1 MNLERHLR
9 VLWRRRILVA
19 SGFVLACILAF
30 LTAFSVTADGPKRRG
45 TEVWSSSSQIL
56 VTQQGFPWGRV
67 TLPDSSKVTGAQA
80 TTTPDTAR
88 GDKIRYADPTRFVNL
103 ALLYSVISHSDDVR
117 ARLRGHP
124 AADQIQTTLLDPTN
138 SGNSYLPIIQLTTK
152 ASTAAEALSLNT
164 QTYDGL
170 RGLLTAE
177 QDSNGIT
184 GTNRVLLS
192 VLNRPSAP
200 VIVEGRSLT
209 SAMLAFIMAIIATIA
224 FAHIAE
230 AVAMARARRATPEP
244 SPGWDVPDGAGDGDG
259 GEPLPEQADQRPE
272 PDDQLPDEDAVTAVD
287 GRPGL
292 HRGDPLVVAS
302 SRSSQPS

>member
-9 VLWRRRILVA
+9 VLWRRRVLVA
-19 SGFVLACILAF
+19 CGFVLACILAF
-30 LTAFSVTADGPKRRG
+30 LTAFSVSADGPKRRG
-45 TEVWSSSSQIL
+45 SEVWSSSSQIL

-67 TLPDSSKVTGAQA
+67 TLPDSSKVVGGQA
-80 TTTPDTAR
+80 TTPDTTR

-117 ARLRGHP
+117 SRLRGHP
-124 AADQIQTTLLDPTN
+124 SPDQIQTTLLDPTN

-152 ASTAAEALSLNT
+152 ASTAAEALSLNM

-177 QDSNGIT
+177 QDSNGIK

-192 VLNRPSAP
+192 ELNRPSAP

-209 SAMLAFIMAIIATIA
+209 SAMLAFLMVIIATIA

-230 AVAMARARRATPEP
+230 AVSMARVRRATPEA
-244 SPGWDVPDGAGDGDG
+244 SAGWDLPDGAVNGAD
-259 GEPLPEQADQRPE
+259 PLPEQ
-272 PDDQLPDEDAVTAVD
+272 DDEVPDEDAVTAVD

-302 SRSSQPS
+302 SRSSHPS

>member
-9 VLWRRRILVA
+9 VLWRRRGLVA

-30 LTAFSVTADGPKRRG
+30 LTAFSVSADGPKRRG

-67 TLPDSSKVTGAQA
+67 TLPDSTKVPGGQA
-80 TTTPDTAR
+80 TTPDTEQ

-124 AADQIQTTLLDPTN
+124 SPDQIQTTLLDPTN

-164 QTYDGL
+164 ETYDGL
-170 RGLLTAE
+170 RSLLTAE

-209 SAMLAFIMAIIATIA
+209 ASMLAFMLAIIATIA
-224 FAHIAE
+224 FAHIVE
-230 AVAMARARRATPEP
+230 AVAIARGRRATPEP
-244 SPGWDVPDGAGDGDG
+244 APSWDLPDGAGSGGD
-259 GEPLPEQADQRPE
+259 PLPEPE
-272 PDDQLPDEDAVTAVD
+272 LSDEDAVTAVD

-292 HRGDPLVVAS
+292 HRGDPLVAAS
-302 SRSSQPS
+302 SRSSHRS

>member
-9 VLWRRRILVA
+9 VLWRRRLLVA
-19 SGFVLACILAF
+19 TGFVLACILAF

-45 TEVWSSSSQIL
+45 SEVWSSSSQIL

-67 TLPDSSKVTGAQA
+67 VLPDSSKVTGDQA
-80 TTTPDTAR
+80 TTVPDTSV

-124 AADQIQTTLLDPTN
+124 KPDQIQTTLLDPTN

-152 ASTAAEALSLNT
+152 ASTAAEALSLNR
-164 QTYDGL
+164 QTFDGL
-170 RGLLTAE
+170 KSLLTAE

-184 GTNRVLLS
+184 GPNRVLLS
-192 VLNRPSAP
+192 VLNHPSAP
-200 VIVEGRSLT
+200 AIVEGRSLT

-230 AVAMARARRATPEP
+230 AISMARGRRATPEAEP
-244 SPGWDVPDGAGDGDG
+244 EAGQGWDLPDGAGNGGDPH
-259 GEPLPEQADQRPE
+259 GEQDDRVPEDDE
-272 PDDQLPDEDAVTAVD
+272 PVTAVD

-302 SRSSQPS
+302 SRSSHPS